1 MYISICKH
9 TGEAE
14 TIYKDLDDIRHL
26 RLLHIVINNLCIR
39 CTEQLH

>member
-1 MYISICKH
+1 MYICICKH

-14 TIYKDLDDIRHL
+14 ATYKDLDDIRHL